1 MLHPHKHKHKH
12 KKETTKTHTYHHG
25 HATGSELF
33 IFWMVQAIRLLT
45 VSTDSTVSFAVG
57 RLFTKSGIQR
67 WGGILGLGH
76 CRHLWVGHCWGWI
89 GGHWGEW
96 QNLKVREQ
104 RRRSLHRS
112 LRRLGIER
120 RPERRLPPSTTGL
133 SMFLVGSPYCSHW
146 DSQPAMATNQMFN
159 VTKWICQFYLLH
171 YFDFLYIII

>member
-1 MLHPHKHKHKH
+1 MVMQPGVNFLS
-12 KKETTKTHTYHHG
+12 
-25 HATGSELF
+25 SEWYKQLGC
-33 IFWMVQAIRLLT
+33 WLSRRT
-45 VSTDSTVSFAVG
+45 PPWVSRWEGCSPE
-57 RLFTKSGIQR
+57 SGIQR

-112 LRRLGIER
+112 LRRLRIER